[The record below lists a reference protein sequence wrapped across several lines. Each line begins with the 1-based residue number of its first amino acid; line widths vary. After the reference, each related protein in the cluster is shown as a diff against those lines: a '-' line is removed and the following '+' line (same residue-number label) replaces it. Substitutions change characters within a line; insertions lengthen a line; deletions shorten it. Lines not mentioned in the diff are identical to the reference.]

1 MTMDLTVLCLVIIFM
16 SVVSYETQ
24 ALRIRRLVGGQDAVE
39 SEFPYQVSL
48 RYYDLHICSGAL
60 ISDRHVLSAAHCVC
74 GLIDE
79 PSEELSARTGS
90 INLKEGERH
99 AVKDVKCHPDYVY
112 GSEMSWTADLVVITL
127 AKEICTSPSQSP
139 IALATCDAPV
149 GRHAVISGW
158 GRVHTFSWLSR
169 NLKKL
174 SVPIIDNDVCQAYYN
189 NTTVLSSQICT
200 FERKGIGACK
210 GDSGSPLVYNGTLVG
225 IFSWTKPCALGF
237 PDVFIRVSH
246 FTDFIEKVIQDDE
259 VISNSKM

>member
-1 MTMDLTVLCLVIIFM
+1 M
-16 SVVSYETQ
+16 
-24 ALRIRRLVGGQDAVE
+24 
-39 SEFPYQVSL
+39 VSL

-127 AKEICTSPSQSP
+127 VKEICTSPSQSP
-139 IALATCDAPV
+139 IALATCDAFV

-158 GRVHTFSWLSR
+158 GRVHSFSWLSR

-174 SVPIIDNDVCQAYYN
+174 LVPIIDNDVCQAYYN
-189 NTTVLSSQICT
+189 NTTILSSQICT
-200 FERKGIGACK
+200 FERIGIGACK
-210 GDSGSPLVYNGTLVG
+210 GDSGSPLVYNGTLIG